1 MIEYLKRIISRFRS
15 SGVVVP
21 PSTNPPENPDAG
33 VREPRWGRRPGGGTA
48 VAVAEPD
55 DQSPTTVAIGRNR
68 RA

>member
-1 MIEYLKRIISRFRS
+1 VIEYLKRIIRRFRS
-15 SGVVVP
+15 SGVVFP

-33 VREPRWGRRPGGGTA
+33 VREPRWGRRPSGGTA

-55 DQSPTTVAIGRNR
+55 EQGPATLAIGRNR